1 MMQQYFLKPYVVTV
15 FLLTLFCDGSKTMN
29 SSLLVLHR
37 LISYLLFFFF
47 IVSSFPASTD
57 IMMEEK
63 IMKVFCSMFVSKRSQ
78 NNVPKANSPTL
89 SMFLKLSFLFVRLFV
104 LGLVI

>member
-37 LISYLLFFFF
+37 LISYLLFFF
-47 IVSSFPASTD
+47 IVSSFPASID

-63 IMKVFCSMFVSKRSQ
+63 IMKIFCSMFVSKRSQ

>member
-37 LISYLLFFFF
+37 LISYLLFFF
-47 IVSSFPASTD
+47 IVSSFPASID

-63 IMKVFCSMFVSKRSQ
+63 IMKIFCSMFVSKRSQ
-78 NNVPKANSPTL
+78 NNVP
-89 SMFLKLSFLFVRLFV
+89 
-104 LGLVI
+104 